1 MAAPRSTLPSRYA
14 VQELVAHGGMGDVY
28 RAADE
33 RLGRTVAIKVL
44 AERYARQDEF
54 RKRFLR
60 EARTAA
66 TLTGEPN
73 VVAIYDVS
81 AVSYT
86 HLRAHET

>member
-1 MAAPRSTLPSRYA
+1 MAAPRPSLPPRYA

-60 EARTAA
+60 EAR
-66 TLTGEPN
+66 P
-73 VVAIYDVS
+73 
-81 AVSYT
+81 
-86 HLRAHET
+86 

>member
-1 MAAPRSTLPSRYA
+1 MAAPRPLLPPRYA
-14 VQELVAHGGMGDVY
+14 VEDLVAHGGMGDVY

-54 RKRFLR
+54 RRRFLR

-73 VVAIYDVS
+73 IVVAP
-81 AVSYT
+81 
-86 HLRAHET
+86 